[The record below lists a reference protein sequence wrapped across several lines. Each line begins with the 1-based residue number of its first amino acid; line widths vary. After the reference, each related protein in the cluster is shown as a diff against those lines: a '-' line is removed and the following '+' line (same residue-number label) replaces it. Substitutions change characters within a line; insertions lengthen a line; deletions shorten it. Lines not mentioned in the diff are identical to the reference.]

1 MKNKSPFL
9 FIFVLAVAILFGAAG
24 SAIAASPDYKA
35 FLGTGG
41 ITVASN
47 PPSGSITIDGSGIG
61 GGSTPAWT
69 ATTGGGGGTNLFID
83 FTALGST
90 SDIIFTMGTSNIAIV
105 PTNIVASASR
115 KVVRVGI
122 KQSAA
127 GFGTCTTNLSQ
138 YPRMIRIG
146 TTVTGFNLSTNGGYW
161 DVFSLYTLNTNAI
174 LSGNLLGFEP

>member
-1 MKNKSPFL
+1 
-9 FIFVLAVAILFGAAG
+9 
-24 SAIAASPDYKA
+24 
-35 FLGTGG
+35 
-41 ITVASN
+41 
-47 PPSGSITIDGSGIG
+47 
-61 GGSTPAWT
+61 
-69 ATTGGGGGTNLFID
+69 TN
-83 FTALGST
+83 
-90 SDIIFTMGTSNIAIV
+90 DIIFTMGTSNIAIV

-161 DVFSLYTLNTNAI
+161 DVFSLYTLNTKAI
-174 LSGNLLGFEP
+174 LSGNLLGFEPLKSRKSPVSVSACVCCLAACAVLEPWGTSLERSSKTTGISPRFG